1 MKLTIGDRVWERA
14 LLTVGVFK
22 LIALVLFFAS
32 FSTIGQVPAQAQ
44 SDASCSGK
52 NLADHFQ
59 QTDPTKFEE
68 IIAEADKV
76 LNGNSLLWK
85 IEKQGFATSW
95 MMGTMHLSHPDVSG
109 LTDRT
114 KQVIANVDTV
124 VIETLDVLDKQA
136 MVKAM
141 QSLAHLTMLPAD
153 EKLTDLIAAD
163 LRDELEAETS
173 TRGMPMQLVDRLQP
187 WLVATSVALPV
198 CELARKQSGEP
209 VLDVAI
215 ANYAKENGKALKGLE
230 TVKEQFEAMA
240 SLPREFHI
248 SALEQT
254 LASGSNVLD
263 MLTTMKDLFLEEK
276 ISMVFPLM
284 QASSPEIY
292 TGDDATKFQEAL
304 IEKRNLTM
312 AERSLSILGN
322 GASLIAVGALH
333 IPGDTGLVE
342 LLRSKGFT
350 VTAQ

>member
-1 MKLTIGDRVWERA
+1 MKLTIGDRISERA

-32 FSTIGQVPAQAQ
+32 FSTVAQIPAQAQ
-44 SDASCSGK
+44 SDANCSGK
-52 NLADHFQ
+52 NLAAHFQ
-59 QTDPTKFEE
+59 QTDPAKFEK
-68 IIAEADKV
+68 ITAEANKV
-76 LNGNSLLWK
+76 LNGNALLWK
-85 IEKQGFATSW
+85 IEKQGYPTSW
-95 MMGTMHLSHPDVSG
+95 MMGTMHLSHPDVSR

-114 KQVIANVDTV
+114 KQVITSVDTV

-153 EKLTDLIAAD
+153 EKLTDLIAVD

-198 CELARKQSGEP
+198 CELVRKQSGDP

-215 ANYAKENGKALKGLE
+215 ANFAKESGKELKGLE

-248 SALEQT
+248 AALEQT
-254 LASGSNVLD
+254 LASSANVLD
-263 MLTTMKDLFLEEK
+263 MLTTMKDLYLEEK
-276 ISMVFPLM
+276 IAMVFPLM

-292 TGDDATKFQEAL
+292 TGENATKFQEAL
-304 IEKRNLTM
+304 IEKRNATM
-312 AERSLSILGN
+312 AERSIKILEQGS
-322 GASLIAVGALH
+322 SLIAVGALH
-333 IPGDTGLVE
+333 IPGDDGLVE
-342 LLRSKGFT
+342 LLRTKGFT
-350 VTAQ
+350 LTAQ

>member
-1 MKLTIGDRVWERA
+1 MTHIFLDRISEQVLLAIGAVKLLAV
-14 LLTVGVFK
+14 L
-22 LIALVLFFAS
+22 LFFAS
-32 FSTIGQVPAQAQ
+32 FATVTQAPALAE
-44 SDASCSGK
+44 SDLACSGK
-52 NLADHFQ
+52 NLAKHFQ
-59 QTDPTKFEE
+59 ETEPEKYAQ
-68 IIAEADKV
+68 IISAADAIP
-76 LNGNSLLWK
+76 NGKSLLWK
-85 IEKQGFATSW
+85 IEKEGHTTSW
-95 MMGTMHLSHPDVSG
+95 LMGTMHLSHPDVAR

-114 KQVIANVDTV
+114 IQIMDSVDTV
-124 VIETLDVLDKQA
+124 VIETLDILDKQA

-163 LRDELEAETS
+163 LHDELETETS

-215 ANYAKENGKALKGLE
+215 ALHAQENGKTLKGLE

-240 SLPREFHI
+240 SLPREFHV

-263 MLTTMKDLFLEEK
+263 MLTTMKDLFLEEN

-284 QASSPEIY
+284 KASSPEVY
-292 TGDDATKFQEAL
+292 SGDSAAKFQEAL
-304 IEKRNLTM
+304 IEKRNITM
-312 AERSLSILGN
+312 AERSLSILQKGP
-322 GASLIAVGALH
+322 SLIAVGALH
-333 IPGDTGLVE
+333 ISGEDGLVE
-342 LLRSKGFT
+342 LLRAKGFT